1 MKNSGLINYTQ
12 ISPNRNSPRIHAVD
26 RITPH
31 CVVGQASVEALGNLF
46 ANSARQASSNYGIG
60 FDGRVGLYC
69 PEDDRSWCSS
79 SPDNDH
85 RAITIEVASDNYY
98 PYAFNWVAYM
108 KLVDLCVDICQRYGK
123 TKLLWL
129 GESALKYEPRQNEM
143 VLTAHRWFAP
153 TECPGD
159 WMYSRMGDLA
169 SRVTARLSERDYLQ
183 NGDEGEAIKAMQ
195 AMLIAC
201 GYSCGSY
208 GADGYFGD
216 ETEKA
221 LKKFQKAA
229 GLDVDGLYGPKSK
242 AALTEAYMKK
252 NDETK
257 DEENVLYYVQ
267 AGAYKLK
274 TNAVKQMSRV
284 RNAGFP
290 AMVKERSGLFTVQ
303 IGVYKKKEN
312 AEAMVKKLKDKGFSA
327 FYAKY

>member
-1 MKNSGLINYTQ
+1 MKKNSMIDYTQ
-12 ISPNRNSPRIHAVD
+12 ISPNRNSPRNHEID

-31 CVVGQASVEALGNLF
+31 CVVGQCSVESLGNLF
-46 ANSARQASSNYGIG
+46 ANPGRQASSNYGIG
-60 FDGRVGLYC
+60 YDARVGLYC

-79 SPDNDH
+79 SPANDH
-85 RAITIEVASDNYY
+85 RAITIECASDNYY
-98 PYAFNWVAYM
+98 PYAFNWVVYM

-129 GESALKYEPRQNEM
+129 AEDGVRYEPKPYEM
-143 VLTAHRWFAP
+143 ILTAHRFFAP

-183 NGDEGEAIKAMQ
+183 NGDEGEAIKTMQ
-195 AMLIAC
+195 NMLIAC
-201 GYSCGSY
+201 GYSCGTY

-216 ETEKA
+216 ATEAA

-252 NDETK
+252 NEETK
-257 DEENVLYYVQ
+257 DEENTLYYVQ

-274 TNAVKQMSRV
+274 ANAVKQMARV

-303 IGVYKKKEN
+303 VGVYKKKAN
-312 AEAMVKKLKDKGFSA
+312 AEAMVEKLKAKGIPA